1 MMREVSTKLTMHRN
15 GTFSISGCI
24 MLKKVWPFGFLWHE
38 SFTRLLAEFS
48 LINNYSR
55 IMEMILMKQTLLC
68 SVNMNQEALI
78 RRPPLLSDD
87 SGCHTHQICVIL
99 PVVSGRTTV
108 VVWCD
113 VTPVMWRWCWSRVT
127 LSLTGAT
134 WEHRLHIWCH
144 VAAQRDSVQV
154 RSKGCW
160 V

>member
-1 MMREVSTKLTMHRN
+1 MQYKYMMREVSTKLTMHRN

-38 SFTRLLAEFS
+38 SFTRLQLFK
-48 LINNYSR
+48 NNGDDFNEADSA
-55 IMEMILMKQTLLC
+55 LLC
-68 SVNMNQEALI
+68 QHEPGSFNQTTSSSVRRLWLLHTSDLCDSSCCI
-78 RRPPLLSDD
+78 RQNNSC
-87 SGCHTHQICVIL
+87 S
-99 PVVSGRTTV
+99 
-108 VVWCD
+108 
-113 VTPVMWRWCWSRVT
+113 VMWRWCWSRVT